1 MIKKFHILLIILTLG
16 IFATPTLTYACG
28 KKSTKTE
35 KSCCKKSKTEKSNKK
50 ECCKKSNSKSDNENN
65 GCDGKC
71 NNSNCSC
78 PTVHFA
84 FALPFD
90 AELKAKTNFTESKK
104 TKLYYNENYLSD
116 GFTSIWTPPNIG

>member
-1 MIKKFHILLIILTLG
+1 M
-16 IFATPTLTYACG
+16 
-28 KKSTKTE
+28 E
-35 KSCCKKSKTEKSNKK
+35 KNQPKQKNLVVKNLKPKKSNKK

-84 FALPFD
+84 FALPFY

>member
-1 MIKKFHILLIILTLG
+1 MSRLFYIVLISVFG
-16 IFATPTLTYACG
+16 VFATPTLSYACG
-28 KKSTKTE
+28 TKNAKTE
-35 KSCCKKSKTEKSNKK
+35 KSCCKNN
-50 ECCKKSNSKSDNENN
+50 NSKSDKNDN

-84 FALPFD
+84 FALPIYV
-90 AELKAKTNFTESKK
+90 EIKAKTYFTESKK

>member
-1 MIKKFHILLIILTLG
+1 MTKKFHILLIILTLG
-16 IFATPTLTYACG
+16 IFAIPTLTYACG
-28 KKSTKTE
+28 TKNAKTE
-35 KSCCKKSKTEKSNKK
+35 KSCCKKSKTEKNSKK
-50 ECCKKSNSKSDNENN
+50 DCCKRNNSKSDKDNS

-84 FALPFD
+84 FALPFYV
-90 AELKAKTNFTESKK
+90 EIKAKTYFTESKK

>member
-1 MIKKFHILLIILTLG
+1 MTLG

-84 FALPFD
+84 FALPFY

-104 TKLYYNENYLSD
+104 TKTIFLMVLNPFGHRL
-116 GFTSIWTPPNIG
+116 I

>member
-1 MIKKFHILLIILTLG
+1 MTKKLHILLIILTLG
-16 IFATPTLTYACG
+16 FFMTPTLTYACG
-28 KKSTKTE
+28 IKTE
-35 KSCCKKSKTEKSNKK
+35 KSCCKKSKTEKNSKK
-50 ECCKKSNSKSDNENN
+50 DCCKRNNSKSDKDNS

-84 FALPFD
+84 FALTFY
-90 AELKAKTNFTESKK
+90 AEIKAKTYFTESKK
-104 TKLYYNENYLSD
+104 TKLYYNENCLSD

>member
-1 MIKKFHILLIILTLG
+1 MSRLFYIVLISVFGFFLI
-16 IFATPTLTYACG
+16 PSQSYACG
-28 KKSTKTE
+28 TKTTKTE
-35 KSCCKKSKTEKSNKK
+35 KSCCKKSKNEENSKK
-50 ECCKKSNSKSDNENN
+50 DCCKKNNSKSDKEDK
-65 GCDGKC
+65 GCDGRC

-84 FALPFD
+84 FALTFY
-90 AELKAKTNFTESKK
+90 AEIKAKTYFTESKK